1 MKQEDALYHTSS
13 ISETAEVLQNVLD
26 KISKEEQYKEFSDV
40 EVTESIRDVWR
51 NGKEWRVEHEASCAI
66 GRSF

>member
-13 ISETAEVLQNVLD
+13 ISETTEVLQNVLD

-40 EVTESIRDVWR
+40 EVTESIRDV
-51 NGKEWRVEHEASCAI
+51 
-66 GRSF
+66 

>member
-40 EVTESIRDVWR
+40 EVTESIRDV
-51 NGKEWRVEHEASCAI
+51 
-66 GRSF
+66 